1 MTEMCGRSS
10 QSIQQSTDQSMYVR
24 ILPEMWERTNQKDLE
39 VKVPDSHTELK
50 AGTELAQ
57 ILESADKD
65 IKIII
70 IVYTFKKAK

>member
-1 MTEMCGRSS
+1 MCGRSS

-24 ILPEMWERTNQKDLE
+24 ILPEMGERTTNQKDLE
-39 VKVPDSHTELK
+39 VKVPDSHTELE